1 MNRVQMFQ
9 IGKIAVIGTY
19 MPRQCG
25 VATFTTDFCEA
36 LSAQYPDA
44 AICAIPVN
52 DTGEGYPYP
61 SRVEFEIAER
71 DIESYR
77 QAADYLNINR
87 VDLVVLQHEY
97 GIFGGPSGSY
107 ILELLRELRMPIVSV
122 LHTVLDKPDRN
133 QRKVLDEVARLSD
146 RLVVMSHHA
155 CDVLHDLYLV
165 PREKVSYIP
174 HGIPDVPFVDPNF
187 YKDEFDAAGK
197 VVLLTFGLLS
207 PNKGIEHVI
216 ASMPTILKRY
226 PDALYFVLGA
236 THPHVRRRE
245 GEAYRL
251 MLQRL
256 AREHG
261 VEHAVIFYNQFVRLE
276 KLVEFIGAT
285 DIYITPYLNREQI
298 VSGTLAYAVGTG
310 KAVISTPYWHAEELL
325 GEGRGV
331 VIPFRDSAAIAE
343 QVIWLLDHDAERH
356 AMRKRGYELGREMTW
371 SQVARRYMSLFDQ
384 VREQRLLVPQA
395 GSVSRRLLRAHSLP
409 PLSLSHLRRM
419 TDDTGLLQH
428 ATFSVPN
435 YGEGYSIDDNAR
447 GLIATVLLEE
457 LGLGSAEEV
466 AALAG
471 RYLAFI
477 AHAFNGDA
485 GRFHNL
491 LSFDRRWLEDVGSED
506 SHGRTLWALGMV
518 IGRSTDEGHVG
529 LASLLFNRALLAVTE
544 FTAPRAWSF
553 ALLGIHEY
561 LKRFASDRGVQR
573 ARDDLADRLMQAFSV
588 NSAQDWPWFEDIL
601 TYDNA
606 TLPRALLLAGADTN
620 NAAYTEA
627 GVTALAWLMELQ
639 FGEDGHFIPIGCHGF
654 YRRGEERARFDQQP
668 IEAYA
673 TIAACL
679 AAFRETE
686 DIHWHVQAQTVFDW
700 FLGRNDLGISLV
712 DPATGASYDGLQPDW
727 VNQNQGAESTLAF
740 LLALLEMRATEAELL
755 AEKAA
760 REAEQFVL
768 AKEMSTHA

>member
-1 MNRVQMFQ
+1 MQKFQ
-9 IGKIAVIGTY
+9 IRKIAVIGTY

-36 LSAQYPDA
+36 LSAQYPEA

-52 DTGEGYPYP
+52 DTSEGYTYP

-107 ILELLRELRMPIVSV
+107 ILELLRELRMPIVTV
-122 LHTVLDKPDRN
+122 LHTVLDEPDRN
-133 QRKVLDEVARLSD
+133 QHKVLAEVARLSD

-155 CDVLHDLYLV
+155 LDVLHTLYLV

-187 YKDEFDAAGK
+187 YKDQFDAAGK

-216 ASMPTILKRY
+216 AAMPAILEHY
-226 PDALYFVLGA
+226 PDALYFILGA
-236 THPHVRRRE
+236 THPHIRRRD

-261 VEHAVIFYNQFVRLE
+261 VEHAVVFYNQFVRLE

-285 DIYITPYLNREQI
+285 DIYVTPYLNREQI

-325 GEGRGV
+325 SEGRGV
-331 VIPFRDSAAIAE
+331 VVPFRDPAAIAR

-371 SQVARRYMSLFDQ
+371 SQVAQRYMSLFDQ
-384 VREQRLLVPQA
+384 VREQRFLAPQA
-395 GSVSRRLLRAHSLP
+395 GSIARRLLRAHSLP
-409 PLSLSHLRRM
+409 PLNLSHLRRM

-435 YGEGYSIDDNAR
+435 YSEGYSIDDNAR
-447 GLIATVLLEE
+447 GVIATVLMEE

-466 AALAG
+466 AELAG

-477 AHAFNGDA
+477 AHAFNEDA
-485 GRFHNL
+485 GRFRNL
-491 LSFDRRWLEDVGSED
+491 LSFDRHWLEDVGSED

-529 LASLLFNRALLAVTE
+529 LASLLFNRALPAVLA

-561 LKRFASDRGVQR
+561 LKRFASDRSVQR
-573 ARDDLADRLMQAFSV
+573 IRDDLAARLMQALSSNSV
-588 NSAQDWPWFEDIL
+588 EDWPWFEDTL
-601 TYDNA
+601 AYDNA
-606 TLPRALLLAGADTN
+606 TLPRALLLAGADMN
-620 NAAYTEA
+620 NADYTKA
-627 GVTALAWLMELQ
+627 AVTALEWLMDLQ
-639 FGEDGHFIPIGCHGF
+639 FGEEGHFIPIGCHGF
-654 YRRGEERARFDQQP
+654 YHRGEERARFDQQP

-673 TIAACL
+673 TVAACL
-679 AAFRETE
+679 TAFRMTGNA
-686 DIHWHVQAQTVFDW
+686 HWHSHAQSVFDW
-700 FLGRNDLGISLV
+700 FLGRNDLGVSLI
-712 DPATGASYDGLQPDW
+712 DPATGACHDGLQPDW

-740 LLALLEMRATEAELL
+740 LLALLELRTAEAELL
-755 AEKAA
+755 AEEAA
-760 REAEQFVL
+760 REAAQHVS
-768 AKEMSTHA
+768 ANGVAAHV